1 MNSHISQYVG
11 SNQNRHAKK
20 QWFITY
26 PKWNSTH
33 SNIIAA
39 YSNYDYYLVCK
50 ENHKDNTEH
59 FHLLIKFTTAV
70 RKAAL
75 IEMVQTKYPNDWK
88 RVHIQPVRNLKAAIA
103 YCKKEDPD
111 YEENGTIDVRTK
123 FQKWYHQTFK
133 ETFGISVE
141 EHDKII
147 DDEILERIKID
158 YGDTESLTWMVRNF
172 KKLKK
177 YYL

>member
-1 MNSHISQYVG
+1 MMTTRRFIG
-11 SNQNRHAKK
+11 SVSNRNPKK

-39 YSNYDYYLVCK
+39 FSNYDYYIVCK
-50 ENHKDNTEH
+50 EKHKDGTTH
-59 FHLLIKFTTAV
+59 FHLLIKFTLVV
-70 RKAAL
+70 RKAEL
-75 IEMVQTKYPNDWK
+75 IEMVRTKYPNDWK
-88 RVHIQPVRNLKAAIA
+88 RVHIQPVRNLKAAIE

-111 YEENGTIDVRTK
+111 YVEFGSIDIKTK

-133 ETFGISVE
+133 EVFGQTVE
-141 EHDKII
+141 EHDKEI
-147 DDEILERIKID
+147 DDMILERIKID
-158 YGDTESLTWMVRNF
+158 YGDTESLEWMVKNF